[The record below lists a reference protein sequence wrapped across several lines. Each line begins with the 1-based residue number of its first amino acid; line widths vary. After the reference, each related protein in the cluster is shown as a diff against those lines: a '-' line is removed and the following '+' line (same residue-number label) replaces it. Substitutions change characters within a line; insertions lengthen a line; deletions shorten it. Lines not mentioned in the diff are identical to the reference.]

1 MAVDLQGEPSERR
14 DIRSGRGR
22 SMGIRATMIGAV
34 AALLLVGGCASMMA
48 NAPADVVVS
57 EQVVRLPTSSAR
69 ELELKV
75 WGVEEPTAIVVFS
88 AGGGG
93 QPVNY
98 DRMIR
103 ALAEEG
109 FVVVAPV
116 HSDALARGDLS
127 GSGGPD
133 SFAAR
138 IEDLA
143 IARGY
148 ANAAHADLP
157 LVVMGHSF
165 GSLMSSLTI
174 GAATPAGPQTDPA
187 VKALVAFSSPGM
199 VQGLLT
205 PATYRS
211 LTAPVLMV
219 TGDAD
224 VVQGFV
230 TDWRSHRAMYDDS
243 SLPGSALVVVRGA
256 DHNLIVEAADP
267 QFEAL
272 VDLTATF
279 IRAHALEDATARARL
294 SRINLSGAVVEQ
306 R

>member
-1 MAVDLQGEPSERR
+1 MN
-14 DIRSGRGR
+14 
-22 SMGIRATMIGAV
+22 IRATMIGAMTAV
-34 AALLLVGGCASMMA
+34 MVLGGCASMTA
-48 NAPADVVVS
+48 QASADVVVT
-57 EQVVRLPTSSAR
+57 EQVVRLPASNAR
-69 ELELKV
+69 ELELRV
-75 WGVEEPTAIVVFS
+75 WGAEKPTAIVVFS

-109 FVVVAPV
+109 FTVVAPV

-148 ANAAHADLP
+148 AKATHVDLP

-205 PATYRS
+205 PTTYRS

-219 TGDAD
+219 TGEAD

-243 SLPGSALVVVRGA
+243 SVPGSALVVVRDA

-267 QFEAL
+267 QFGAL

-279 IRAHALEDATARARL
+279 IRAHALNDVTARARL
-294 SRINLSGAVVEQ
+294 SRIDLSGATLE
-306 R
+306 RR